1 MQKRLLVAIM
11 TMMLSVSMIGCTKLS
26 EEFSE
31 EVETES
37 PVSAEE
43 GLISKAESTMKEFIT
58 AVNIQNYEGI
68 TELIEMPENSL
79 ISDKN
84 VEWYITRTALADITG
99 VNIDKFEIKVNE
111 GALKKNVE
119 VYVNKEG
126 YAFDMVLDS
135 DNQWRVVLP
144 ELYVENW
151 SLKIPKGCTA
161 TVDGKD
167 ISGYKI
173 PATVVDDYDTYTF
186 PAIAKQELKVK
197 TTSSIYG
204 EFEQNIKPATNSES
218 VPVICKLN
226 DDETTSILKHIQDIW
241 NGIYKDY
248 TNLVGVE
255 AVKKYFTDD
264 FDYSEITNIMNLYLP
279 QLETGPADKEIGE
292 IRYSN
297 FYMKETIPWTKNNY
311 GCAIL
316 KSDNSVEINFG
327 YRIDFV
333 AQLTG
338 GSYSVRK
345 ASKITMAYVDAPE
358 LGEGAK
364 TYKIKKLNETKMFTD
379 NDYTLNDY

>member
-1 MQKRLLVAIM
+1 MQKKLLVAMMAIIISISM
-11 TMMLSVSMIGCTKLS
+11 TGCTKLS
-26 EEFSE
+26 EDFSE

-37 PVSAEE
+37 PVSTEE
-43 GLISKAESTMKEFIT
+43 GLISKAESKMKEFIT

-68 TELIEMPENSL
+68 TDLIEMPENSL
-79 ISDKN
+79 ISDEN

-99 VNIDKFEIKVNE
+99 INIDKLEIKVKE

-119 VYVNKEG
+119 VYVNKQG

-151 SLKIPKGCTA
+151 SLKIPKECTA

-167 ISGYKI
+167 ISSYKI

-197 TTSSIYG
+197 TTSSVYG
-204 EFEQNIKPATNSES
+204 EFEQNIKPSTNSES

-255 AVKKYFTDD
+255 AEK
-264 FDYSEITNIMNLYLP
+264 NIL
-279 QLETGPADKEIGE
+279 Q
-292 IRYSN
+292 
-297 FYMKETIPWTKNNY
+297 TILI
-311 GCAIL
+311 IL
-316 KSDNSVEINFG
+316 KLQIS
-327 YRIDFV
+327 
-333 AQLTG
+333 
-338 GSYSVRK
+338 
-345 ASKITMAYVDAPE
+345 
-358 LGEGAK
+358 
-364 TYKIKKLNETKMFTD
+364 
-379 NDYTLNDY
+379 